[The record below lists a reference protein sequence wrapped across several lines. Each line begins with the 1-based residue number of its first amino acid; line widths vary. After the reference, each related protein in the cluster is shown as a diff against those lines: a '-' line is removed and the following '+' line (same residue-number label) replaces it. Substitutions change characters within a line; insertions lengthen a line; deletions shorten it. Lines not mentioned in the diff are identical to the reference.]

1 MTRYWPALL
10 SVALSLGAVA
20 GYVSLLRVPVIRNH
34 PALYLTA
41 FALATAI
48 AALASWRAARW
59 PNLAALVLSAALLVL
74 GGYFNF
80 ALARIPTTA
89 PALRVGEPAPDF
101 TLPDAAGAPVTLA
114 SFRDRTPVVLVFYR
128 GYW

>member
-10 SVALSLGAVA
+10 SVALSLGAVG

-41 FALATAI
+41 FALGTAI

-59 PNLAALVLSAALLVL
+59 PNLAAPLFSAGLLVL
-74 GGYFNF
+74 GGHLNL
-80 ALARIPTTA
+80 APARIPTTA
-89 PALRVGEPAPDF
+89 PAPPRRGTAPHL
-101 TLPDAAGAPVTLA
+101 TLPDPA
-114 SFRDRTPVVLVFYR
+114 R
-128 GYW
+128 

>member
-10 SVALSLGAVA
+10 SVVLSAGAVA
-20 GYVSLLRVPVIRNH
+20 GYVSLLRVSVIRNH
-34 PALYLTA
+34 PALYLAA

-80 ALARIPTTA
+80 VLARIPTTA
-89 PALRVGEPAPDF
+89 PVLRVGEPAPDF
-101 TLPDAAGAPVTLA
+101 TLLDAAGAPVTLA

>member
-34 PALYLTA
+34 PALYVAA

-59 PNLAALVLSAALLVL
+59 PNLAAPAFSPALLVL
-74 GGYFNF
+74 RGCFH
-80 ALARIPTTA
+80 LSVTA
-89 PALRVGEPAPDF
+89 SPSTRPVPRGRRAAPP
-101 TLPDAAGAPVTLA
+101 L
-114 SFRDRTPVVLVFYR
+114 
-128 GYW
+128 

>member
-1 MTRYWPALL
+1 
-10 SVALSLGAVA
+10 V
-20 GYVSLLRVPVIRNH
+20 
-34 PALYLTA
+34 
-41 FALATAI
+41 F
-48 AALASWRAARW
+48 
-59 PNLAALVLSAALLVL
+59 SAALLVL

>member
-10 SVALSLGAVA
+10 SVALSLGAVG

-34 PALYLTA
+34 PALYVAA

-59 PNLAALVLSAALLVL
+59 PNLPAPLLSAALLGL
-74 GGYFNF
+74 GGLFNF
-80 ALARIPTTA
+80 LLPGGPATA
-89 PALRVGEPAPDF
+89 PGPRPRPPAPP
-101 TLPDAAGAPVTLA
+101 LPHPGAAGAPGA
-114 SFRDRTPVVLVFYR
+114 PS
-128 GYW
+128 G

>member
-1 MTRYWPALL
+1 MTKYWPALL
-10 SVALSLGAVA
+10 SVVLSAGAVA
-20 GYVSLLRVPVIRNH
+20 VYVSLLRVPVIRNH
-34 PALYLTA
+34 PALYVAA

-59 PNLAALVLSAALLVL
+59 PNLAALVFSAALLVL

-80 ALARIPTTA
+80 VLARIPTTA
-89 PALRVGEPAPDF
+89 PVLRVGEPAPDF

>member
-10 SVALSLGAVA
+10 SVALSLGAVG

-48 AALASWRAARW
+48 AALASWRAPRG
-59 PNLAALVLSAALLVL
+59 PNLAALLFSAAPPGPRGHLQLP
-74 GGYFNF
+74 
-80 ALARIPTTA
+80 LARDPPPA
-89 PALRVGEPAPDF
+89 PAPPLGRPAAA
-101 TLPDAAGAPVTLA
+101 LPLAAAGGGP
-114 SFRDRTPVVLVFYR
+114 
-128 GYW
+128 G

>member
-59 PNLAALVLSAALLVL
+59 PHHAV
-74 GGYFNF
+74 
-80 ALARIPTTA
+80 A
-89 PALRVGEPAPDF
+89 PC
-101 TLPDAAGAPVTLA
+101 
-114 SFRDRTPVVLVFYR
+114 
-128 GYW
+128 

>member
-10 SVALSLGAVA
+10 SVALSLGAVG

-34 PALYLTA
+34 PALYVAA

-74 GGYFNF
+74 GGYFN
-80 ALARIPTTA
+80 LLLPGIPPTA
-89 PALRVGEPAPDF
+89 PVLPVGEPAPDF
-101 TLPDAAGAPVTLA
+101 TLPGAARRP
-114 SFRDRTPVVLVFYR
+114 
-128 GYW
+128 

>member
-10 SVALSLGAVA
+10 SVVLSAGAVA

-34 PALYLTA
+34 PALYVAA

-59 PNLAALVLSAALLVL
+59 PNLAVLVFSAALLVL

-80 ALARIPTTA
+80 VLARIPTTA
-89 PALRVGEPAPDF
+89 PVLRVGEPAPDF
-101 TLPDAAGAPVTLA
+101 TLLDAAGAPVTLA

>member
-1 MTRYWPALL
+1 MIRYWPALL
-10 SVALSLGAVA
+10 SVVLSAGAVA
-20 GYVSLLRVPVIRNH
+20 GYISLLRVPVIRNH
-34 PALYLTA
+34 PALYLAA
-41 FALATAI
+41 FGLATAI

-59 PNLAALVLSAALLVL
+59 PNLAALVFSAALLVL

-80 ALARIPTTA
+80 VLARIPTTA
-89 PALRVGEPAPDF
+89 PVLRVGEPAPDF